1 MITRFGIIFLTLL
14 ILNMSFT
21 YSLFAKEVAGVELE
35 EVARLSVDNTQLV
48 LNGSGIRL
56 EAQHAVY
63 VGGLYLKNQATS
75 LKDIITD
82 PDPKRFLFYCS
93 TSQISSDTLISA
105 WEQGFAINYS
115 DLQIKKMQ
123 PMINEFNKVWQTGL
137 SEGDEVWVDFIPNE
151 GTKISINGKLV
162 SEIAGDDFYH
172 AFLKTWLG
180 PHPFSSKMKNSLLGK

>member
-1 MITRFGIIFLTLL
+1 
-14 ILNMSFT
+14 MSFKST
-21 YSLFAKEVAGVELE
+21 IYAKEVAGVELE
-35 EVARLSVDNTQLV
+35 EVARLSVNNTQLV
-48 LNGSGIRL
+48 LNGSAVRL

-63 VGGLYLKNQATS
+63 VGGLYLKKQSTS
-75 LKDIITD
+75 LKEIITD
-82 PDPKRFLFYCS
+82 PNPKRFLFYCS

-115 DLQIKKMQ
+115 EQQIEKMK

-151 GTKISINGKLV
+151 GTMISINGKLV
-162 SEIAGDDFYH
+162 SKIAGDDFYH

-180 PHPFSSKMKNSLLGK
+180 PHPFSSKMKNALLGK